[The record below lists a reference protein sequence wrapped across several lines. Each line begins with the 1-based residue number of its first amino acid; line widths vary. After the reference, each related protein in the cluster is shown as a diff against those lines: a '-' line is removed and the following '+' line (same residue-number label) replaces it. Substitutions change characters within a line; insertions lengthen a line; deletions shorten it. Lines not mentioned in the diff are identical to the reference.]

1 MVVNSR
7 DRVEAALAG
16 RAVDRPPVGAWGH
29 SYLDEWSPE
38 RLAAVTV
45 DRARRLGWDYV
56 KFQPRATFFAEAFG
70 ARYRPSGSPEQ
81 APVCDHTP
89 IDDGDS
95 WKRLALADFGVM
107 EQQARTLGRVVGE
120 LGETVP
126 VLQTVFSP
134 MSVAAYLVGRDRDRL
149 VADLRGRPEVVGA
162 ALDRIADALIEF
174 VVASVQEGAAGI
186 FYAISGFATPAAMPL
201 EVYRDLLLPLDRR
214 ILRNVPR
221 QAWFNVLHLC
231 GPRQYLELAAQLPV
245 QALSYSVFDEGN
257 PALAEARR
265 RTGRAVMGGVEQRR
279 VLVDG
284 PASEIA
290 AQVQDAIRSVPRGLL
305 VGPGCSVPPTAPE
318 ANLTAMRDAAVA
330 AAAGGAGGGS

>member
-1 MVVNSR
+1 
-7 DRVEAALAG
+7 LAG
-16 RAVDRPPVGAWGH
+16 RMVDRPPVGAWGH

-45 DRARRLGWDYV
+45 DRARRLGWDYI

-70 ARYRPSGSPEQ
+70 ARYRPSGSPEE

-89 IDDGDS
+89 LGEGDS
-95 WKRLALADFGVM
+95 WERLTLSDFGVM

-149 VADLRGRPEVVGA
+149 VASLRARPEVVGT
-162 ALDRIADALIEF
+162 ALNRIADALVEF
-174 VVASVQEGAAGI
+174 VVTSVQEGAAGI
-186 FYAISGFATPAAMPL
+186 FYAISGFATPEAMPF

-214 ILRNVPR
+214 VLRNVPR

-231 GPRQYLELAAQLPV
+231 GPHQYLELAAQLPV
-245 QALSYSVFDEGN
+245 QVLSYSVFDEGN
-257 PALAEARR
+257 PSLAEARR
-265 RTGRAVMGGVEQRR
+265 QTGRAVMGGVEQRR
-279 VLVDG
+279 LLVNG
-284 PASEIA
+284 AASEIA
-290 AQVQDAIRSVPRGLL
+290 AQVRDAVRSLPRGLL

-318 ANLTAMRDAAVA
+318 ANLMAMRDAVGA
-330 AAAGGAGGGS
+330 AASAGAGDGP